1 MLFEARKKSKS
12 LIVRVSVVVLAFL
25 FCISLMSPAPAKAAS
40 GWFYTDN
47 LTTPRYASSNVLLP
61 EGKTLVIGG
70 FAYGA
75 AIGTVEAYD
84 PFLNDWNF
92 YPNLQTVRYAHTATV
107 LLNGKV
113 LVTGG
118 YNADRVSS

>member
-1 MLFEARKKSKS
+1 ML
-12 LIVRVSVVVLAFL
+12 
-25 FCISLMSPAPAKAAS
+25 
-40 GWFYTDN
+40 D
-47 LTTPRYASSNVLLP
+47 
-61 EGKTLVIGG
+61 IGG

-75 AIGTVEAYD
+75 AIGSVEAYD

-118 YNADRVSS
+118 YNADRGSSCGLFGPQMKMGAYVVNLNVARGFPTGTLPLGGRGLGTGGFWTNRRDGRPGVI